1 MEHFADLNDCC
12 NATPVVE
19 SSWANRDQKKPGELR
34 SGVRYK
40 KTRSTLAMNAI
51 DLSGLKDDQAADM
64 FKCLMRLCKTLKRE
78 EILIECLETLPKS
91 SEDRSVRECLN
102 LVQSDITRASRKM
115 NLCPPRV
122 ALEKRGQHF
131 DLRIYPTFH

>member
-1 MEHFADLNDCC
+1 MEHFADLNYSC
-12 NATPVVE
+12 NITPVAVNC
-19 SSWANRDQKKPGELR
+19 WANENQRKPREIR
-34 SGVRYK
+34 SGIRYK

-51 DLSGLKDDQAADM
+51 DLSGLKDDQATDM

-78 EILIECLETLPKS
+78 EIVIECLETLPESTK
-91 SEDRSVRECLN
+91 DRSVSECFN
-102 LVQSDITRASRKM
+102 MVQSDITRASRKM

>member
-1 MEHFADLNDCC
+1 MEHFADLNHCYD
-12 NATPVVE
+12 ATPVAV
-19 SSWANRDQKKPGELR
+19 SNWATRHQKKPRELR
-34 SGVRYK
+34 SGIRYK

-51 DLSGLKDDQAADM
+51 DLSGLKDDQATDM
-64 FKCLMRLCKTLKRE
+64 FKCLMRLCKTLNRE
-78 EILIECLETLPKS
+78 EIVIECLETLPES
-91 SEDRSVRECLN
+91 IADRSIRECFN